1 LDWGSSQKAEA
12 FRKQQMISANLN
24 EASLTVD
31 ESYGG
36 SRNGNYSD
44 DPLPKLL
51 AVDNGAGFR
60 VRGKKP
66 EVKTIT
72 LLALKSSL
80 EDMNWP
86 DSIDR
91 ENGLFIY
98 YGDRRKPGDLHDTP
112 RQGNLILRNLF
123 EEAHSQQT
131 SDLFPPIF
139 LFGNTG
145 TYRDVRFLGLAVLG
159 AASMSADDDLV
170 AVWRTTADRIRF
182 QNYKATFTILD
193 VAVITRQWI
202 TDIQNGNAVS
212 STHAPKAWLD
222 WVRGRKFTPLL
233 STPTNTFRTKQ
244 QQLPETEELQAY
256 ISLIHNVY
264 KADPYAF
271 ERCAMEIARLFLPN
285 IHRWEVTRPWR
296 DGGRDALGTYRIG
309 QGAGAM
315 DVEFA
320 LEAKCYGLKN
330 GVGVKALARL
340 ISRLRHRQFGI
351 LVTTSY
357 LNLQAYQELVADKH
371 PVVVISAQDIA
382 VKLKQKKGSLQHVKS
397 WIAGL

>member
-1 LDWGSSQKAEA
+1 MICENLSKA
-12 FRKQQMISANLN
+12 N
-24 EASLTVD
+24 LTVD

-80 EDMNWP
+80 EDINWP

-91 ENGLFIY
+91 ENGLFVY
-98 YGDRRKPGDLHDTP
+98 YGDRRKPGELHDTP

-123 EEAHSQQT
+123 DEAHSQQT

-145 TYRDVRFLGLAVLG
+145 TYRDVRFLGLAVPG

-170 AVWRTTADRIRF
+170 AVWRTTADKIRF
-182 QNYKATFTILD
+182 QNYKATFTILN

-202 TDIQNGNAVS
+202 TDIQKGNAVNS
-212 STHAPKAWLD
+212 PHAPKVWLD
-222 WVRGRKFTPLL
+222 WVKGRKFTPLL

-244 QQLPETEELQAY
+244 QQLPETDELRAY
-256 ISLIHNVY
+256 ITLVHSFY
-264 KADPYAF
+264 KSNPYAF
-271 ERCAMEIARLFLPN
+271 ERCAMEIARLFMPN
-285 IHRWEVTRPWR
+285 IHRWEMTKPWR

-320 LEAKCYGLKN
+320 LEAKCYGPKN
-330 GVGVKALARL
+330 GVGVKDLARL

-357 LNLQAYQELVADKH
+357 LDLQAYQELVADTH

-382 VKLKQKKGSLQHVKS
+382 IKLKERIGDVNQVALWLKR
-397 WIAGL
+397 I